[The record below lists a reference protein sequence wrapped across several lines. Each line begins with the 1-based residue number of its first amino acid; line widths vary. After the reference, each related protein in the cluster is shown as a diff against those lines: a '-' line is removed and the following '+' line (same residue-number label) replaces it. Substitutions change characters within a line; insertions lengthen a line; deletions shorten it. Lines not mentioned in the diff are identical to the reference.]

1 MKGQA
6 MTVAEKKALESLMK
20 LPRGGRKR
28 VVVKVLESL
37 HAEGRQE
44 QIDKAWE
51 KEIVRRLDEID
62 SGKAKLVPWEVVK
75 EKLER
80 RQYGR

>member
-1 MKGQA
+1 MKGLI
-6 MTVAEKKALESLMK
+6 MTVAEKRALDSLMR

-37 HAEGRQE
+37 HAEKRQE
-44 QIDKAWE
+44 QVDKAWE
-51 KEIVRRLDEID
+51 KEIVKRLDEID
-62 SGKAKLVPWEVVK
+62 SGRVKLIPWEAVK

>member
-1 MKGQA
+1 
-6 MTVAEKKALESLMK
+6 MTVAEKRALDSLMK

-28 VVVKVLESL
+28 VVLKVLESL
-37 HAEGRQE
+37 HADRRQRQVDE
-44 QIDKAWE
+44 AWD

-62 SGKAKLVPWEVVK
+62 SGKARLVPWEVVK

-80 RQYGR
+80 RQHGR